1 MNLTCLA
8 AAQLFEL
15 LSMGLRLPDK
25 QLAETLASGEYAD
38 ALQETLSS
46 LEIVD
51 DGLSDSLRAY
61 TGQNVDTLF
70 HRIRAEYTRLFVGA
84 PHAVVSPYA
93 GVYYAEKV
101 GVTPVL
107 YVNKESMDV
116 ERFMAACGMG
126 RPEGT
131 NEPLDHIASE
141 LEFLEYLTLDS
152 IGVMHDEERQPVPDG
167 SLEKFYA
174 TKFIPFAQQLAP
186 KIAKASEETLYVAL
200 ARVLQAAMVK

>member
-1 MNLTCLA
+1 MNLACLA

-46 LEIVD
+46 LGIVAD
-51 DGLSDSLRAY
+51 DFSGSLRAY
-61 TGQNVDTLF
+61 VGQDTEALF
-70 HRIRAEYTRLFVGA
+70 HRIRTEYTRLFVGA
-84 PHAVVSPYA
+84 PHAMVSPYA
-93 GVYYAEKV
+93 GVYYAEKTD
-101 GVTPVL
+101 VTPVL
-107 YVNKESMDV
+107 YVNKESMEV

-141 LEFLEYLTLDS
+141 LEFLEYLALDA
-152 IGVMHDEERQPVPDG
+152 IGAMHDEERQPVPDG
-167 SLEKFYA
+167 SLEMFYA
-174 TKFIPFAQQLAP
+174 DKFVPFAQQLAP
-186 KIAKASEETLYVAL
+186 KIVETSEETLYVTL
-200 ARVLQAAMVK
+200 ARVLQAVVQ

>member
-25 QLAETLASGEYAD
+25 QLAETLANGEYAD

-46 LEIVD
+46 LGIVD
-51 DGLSDSLRAY
+51 DGFSDSLRIY
-61 TGQNVDTLF
+61 VGQDAEALF
-70 HRIRAEYTRLFVGA
+70 HRTRAEYTRLFVGA
-84 PHAVVSPYA
+84 PHALVSPYA

-107 YVNKESMDV
+107 YVNKESMEV
-116 ERFMAACGMG
+116 ERFMAACGVV

-141 LEFLEYLTLDS
+141 LEFLEYLVLDA
-152 IGVMHDEERQPVPDG
+152 IGAMHDEERQPVPGG
-167 SLEKFYA
+167 SLEKFY
-174 TKFIPFAQQLAP
+174 TNKFVPFAQQLAP
-186 KIAKASEETLYVAL
+186 QIAETSEEALYVTL
-200 ARVLQAAMVK
+200 ARVLQAVSK

>member
-1 MNLTCLA
+1 
-8 AAQLFEL
+8 
-15 LSMGLRLPDK
+15 MGLRLPDK

-46 LEIVD
+46 LGIVD
-51 DGLSDSLRAY
+51 DGFSDSLHAY
-61 TGQNVDTLF
+61 VGQDAEALF
-70 HRIRAEYTRLFVGA
+70 HRARAEYTRLFVGA
-84 PHAVVSPYA
+84 PHALVSPYA

-107 YVNKESMDV
+107 YVNKESMEV

-126 RPEGT
+126 RPRGT

-141 LEFLEYLTLDS
+141 LEFLEYLALDA
-152 IGVMHDEERQPVPDG
+152 IGAMHDEERQPVPDG

-174 TKFIPFAQQLAP
+174 DKFAPFAQQLAP
-186 KIAKASEETLYVAL
+186 KIAEASEEALYMTL
-200 ARVLQAAMVK
+200 ARVLQTVTE

>member
-25 QLAETLASGEYAD
+25 QLAETLANGEYAD

-46 LEIVD
+46 LGIVD
-51 DGLSDSLRAY
+51 EGFSESLHAY
-61 TGQNVDTLF
+61 VRQDTEALF

-93 GVYYAEKV
+93 GVYYAEKAD
-101 GVTPVL
+101 VTPVL
-107 YVNKESMDV
+107 YVNKESMEV

-141 LEFLEYLTLDS
+141 LEFLEYLALDA
-152 IGVMHDEERQPVPDG
+152 IGAMHDEERQPVPDG
-167 SLEKFYA
+167 SLEEFYA
-174 TKFIPFAQQLAP
+174 DKFVPFVQQLAP
-186 KIAKASEETLYVAL
+186 KIAEASEEALYVTL
-200 ARVLQAAMVK
+200 ARVLQVSVQ

>member
-8 AAQLFEL
+8 AAPLFEL

-46 LEIVD
+46 LGIVD
-51 DGLSDSLRAY
+51 DGFSDSLHAY
-61 TGQNVDTLF
+61 VGQDAEALF
-70 HRIRAEYTRLFVGA
+70 HRARAEYTRLFVGA
-84 PHAVVSPYA
+84 PHALVSPYA

-107 YVNKESMDV
+107 YVNKESMEV

-126 RPEGT
+126 RPRGT

-141 LEFLEYLTLDS
+141 LEFLEYLALDA
-152 IGVMHDEERQPVPDG
+152 IGAMHDEERQPVPDG

-174 TKFIPFAQQLAP
+174 DKFAPFAQQLAP
-186 KIAKASEETLYVAL
+186 KIAEASEEALYMTL
-200 ARVLQAAMVK
+200 ARVLQTVTE